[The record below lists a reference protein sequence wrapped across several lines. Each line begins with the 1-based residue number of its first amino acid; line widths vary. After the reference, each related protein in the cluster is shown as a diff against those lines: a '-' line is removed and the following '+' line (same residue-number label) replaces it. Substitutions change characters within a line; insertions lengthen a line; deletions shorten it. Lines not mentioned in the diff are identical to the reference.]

1 VKIER
6 WAGVDEAKDMV
17 REAIERAK
25 SGRLIAS
32 VPGFLKGAMWRPLS
46 FWRGA
51 PGVLIPRNPFVTGL

>member
-25 SGRLIAS
+25 SCRLIGS
-32 VPGFLKGAMWRPLS
+32 MQLLRRV
-46 FWRGA
+46 
-51 PGVLIPRNPFVTGL
+51 